1 MTAILNLPPAAIAG
15 PNTAT
20 ETLSIRTAVVLTDTY
35 VYSSAVRT
43 LGLKYLNLLLDYIK
57 GDETSVQI
65 IGQIGVSSDDT
76 VEGTTW
82 KSFWITQAPSSAG
95 VSEVMAHV
103 IQLTAANFGAD
114 DSGEIPI
121 NVQAKQV
128 VRFGVKATGGTP
140 TGTLGIS
147 ATGSVEVMT

>member
-1 MTAILNLPPAAIAG
+1 MTAILNLPKAAISG

-20 ETLSIRTAVVLTDTY
+20 ESLEIRAVAVLTDTY
-35 VYSSAVRT
+35 VYTSAVRV
-43 LGLKYLNLLLDYIK
+43 LGIEFLNLILSYVK

-65 IGQIGVSSDDT
+65 IGQTGVMSDDS

-95 VSEVMAHV
+95 VSEVVQHV
-103 IQLTAANFGAD
+103 LQLTAANFAAD

-121 NVQAKQV
+121 NVQAKQC

-140 TGTLGIS
+140 TGTLGIDC
-147 ATGSVEVMT
+147 TGSVEVMT